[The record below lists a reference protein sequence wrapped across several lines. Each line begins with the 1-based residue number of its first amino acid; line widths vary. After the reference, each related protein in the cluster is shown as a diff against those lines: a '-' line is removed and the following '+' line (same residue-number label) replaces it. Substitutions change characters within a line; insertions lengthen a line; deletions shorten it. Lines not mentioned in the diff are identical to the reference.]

1 MHSTEHILGGKR
13 FHCRHANA
21 MVEVTIT
28 EVLFRGDG
36 GALPEG
42 IAYTPK
48 CSGWQQCGAFP
59 GEFPKKLD
67 AVPDGAATGCPLFDG
82 TV

>member
-1 MHSTEHILGGKR
+1 
-13 FHCRHANA
+13 

-42 IAYTPK
+42 VAYVPK
-48 CSGWQQCGAFP
+48 CSAWPQCGNF
-59 GEFPKKLD
+59 
-67 AVPDGAATGCPLFDG
+67 PDGFPERLDTGSGAAATGCPLFDG
-82 TV
+82 TL